1 MSKNLKLS
9 YVLLLVFTAII
20 VSFRTLLNFCGGV
33 GLSFVALFTILTIL
47 LYLLLTDE
55 YVKNRIKDM
64 FIVVCVFIFFEFMI
78 YIVFEFGVSNVSV
91 IRAFLIMQNV
101 LTALGLIFLCY
112 VFMRMF
118 LDLKGVKLSFIE
130 IMLGNEKRNKTPK
143 KAKEL
148 TNGSLEEK
156 PNKKGVRESTVM
168 FSNGVVNS
176 VDKRKLDA
184 NGDVI
189 QNSVKPTKFSINH
202 YYTQNHNRSPIDY
215 QGRLADFMP
224 KESVAFVGM
233 SQEQIDAI
241 KKQFKEHPG
250 QNENPDEFSKKPT
263 RNLFTRLG
271 NYLRNQGEAIL
282 TQDNEFV
289 GLSEEEIEEI
299 KRMRNEGY
307 R

>member
-1 MSKNLKLS
+1 M
-9 YVLLLVFTAII
+9 LLLVFTAII
-20 VSFRTLLNFCGGV
+20 VSFRTLLNFFGGV

-64 FIVVCVFIFFEFMI
+64 FIVVCVFVFFEFMI

-156 PNKKGVRESTVM
+156 PNKKGQTEE
-168 FSNGVVNS
+168 
-176 VDKRKLDA
+176 
-184 NGDVI
+184 
-189 QNSVKPTKFSINH
+189 
-202 YYTQNHNRSPIDY
+202 NHNPNDSTTKSENNETIETEVLD
-215 QGRLADFMP
+215 
-224 KESVAFVGM
+224 ES
-233 SQEQIDAI
+233 EI
-241 KKQFKEHPG
+241 
-250 QNENPDEFSKKPT
+250 T
-263 RNLFTRLG
+263 
-271 NYLRNQGEAIL
+271 
-282 TQDNEFV
+282 
-289 GLSEEEIEEI
+289 EE
-299 KRMRNEGY
+299 
-307 R
+307 

>member
-20 VSFRTLLNFCGGV
+20 VSFRTLLNFFGGV

-64 FIVVCVFIFFEFMI
+64 FIVVCVFVFFEFMI

-130 IMLGNEKRNKTPK
+130 IMLGNEKCNKTPK

-156 PNKKGVRESTVM
+156 PNKKG
-168 FSNGVVNS
+168 
-176 VDKRKLDA
+176 
-184 NGDVI
+184 
-189 QNSVKPTKFSINH
+189 Q
-202 YYTQNHNRSPIDY
+202 
-215 QGRLADFMP
+215 
-224 KESVAFVGM
+224 
-233 SQEQIDAI
+233 
-241 KKQFKEHPG
+241 
-250 QNENPDEFSKKPT
+250 
-263 RNLFTRLG
+263 
-271 NYLRNQGEAIL
+271 
-282 TQDNEFV
+282 
-289 GLSEEEIEEI
+289 SEENNIPNDSTTKSENNETIETEVFDESEITEE
-299 KRMRNEGY
+299 
-307 R
+307 

>member
-20 VSFRTLLNFCGGV
+20 VSFRTLLNFFGGV

-64 FIVVCVFIFFEFMI
+64 FIIVCVFVFFEFMI

-156 PNKKGVRESTVM
+156 PNKKGQSEE
-168 FSNGVVNS
+168 
-176 VDKRKLDA
+176 
-184 NGDVI
+184 
-189 QNSVKPTKFSINH
+189 
-202 YYTQNHNRSPIDY
+202 NHNPNDSN
-215 QGRLADFMP
+215 
-224 KESVAFVGM
+224 KNNTES
-233 SQEQIDAI
+233 EN
-241 KKQFKEHPG
+241 
-250 QNENPDEFSKKPT
+250 NETIETEVLDE
-263 RNLFTRLG
+263 
-271 NYLRNQGEAIL
+271 
-282 TQDNEFV
+282 
-289 GLSEEEIEEI
+289 SEITEE
-299 KRMRNEGY
+299 
-307 R
+307 

>member
-20 VSFRTLLNFCGGV
+20 VSFRTLLNFFGGV

-64 FIVVCVFIFFEFMI
+64 FIVVCVFVFFEFMI

-156 PNKKGVRESTVM
+156 PNKKGQSEE
-168 FSNGVVNS
+168 
-176 VDKRKLDA
+176 
-184 NGDVI
+184 
-189 QNSVKPTKFSINH
+189 
-202 YYTQNHNRSPIDY
+202 NHNPNDSN
-215 QGRLADFMP
+215 
-224 KESVAFVGM
+224 KNNTES
-233 SQEQIDAI
+233 EN
-241 KKQFKEHPG
+241 
-250 QNENPDEFSKKPT
+250 NETIETEVLDE
-263 RNLFTRLG
+263 
-271 NYLRNQGEAIL
+271 
-282 TQDNEFV
+282 
-289 GLSEEEIEEI
+289 SEITEE
-299 KRMRNEGY
+299 
-307 R
+307 

>member
-20 VSFRTLLNFCGGV
+20 VSFRTLLNFFGGV

-64 FIVVCVFIFFEFMI
+64 FIVVCVFVFFEFMI

-156 PNKKGVRESTVM
+156 PNKKG
-168 FSNGVVNS
+168 
-176 VDKRKLDA
+176 
-184 NGDVI
+184 
-189 QNSVKPTKFSINH
+189 Q
-202 YYTQNHNRSPIDY
+202 
-215 QGRLADFMP
+215 
-224 KESVAFVGM
+224 
-233 SQEQIDAI
+233 
-241 KKQFKEHPG
+241 
-250 QNENPDEFSKKPT
+250 
-263 RNLFTRLG
+263 
-271 NYLRNQGEAIL
+271 
-282 TQDNEFV
+282 
-289 GLSEEEIEEI
+289 SEENNNPNDSNKNNTESENNETIETEVLDESEITEE
-299 KRMRNEGY
+299 
-307 R
+307 

>member
-20 VSFRTLLNFCGGV
+20 VSFRTLLNFFGGV

-64 FIVVCVFIFFEFMI
+64 FIVVCVFVFFEFMI

-156 PNKKGVRESTVM
+156 PNKKQETSAEENNIPNDSATKSENNETIETEVLDESEIT
-168 FSNGVVNS
+168 
-176 VDKRKLDA
+176 
-184 NGDVI
+184 
-189 QNSVKPTKFSINH
+189 
-202 YYTQNHNRSPIDY
+202 
-215 QGRLADFMP
+215 
-224 KESVAFVGM
+224 
-233 SQEQIDAI
+233 
-241 KKQFKEHPG
+241 
-250 QNENPDEFSKKPT
+250 
-263 RNLFTRLG
+263 
-271 NYLRNQGEAIL
+271 
-282 TQDNEFV
+282 
-289 GLSEEEIEEI
+289 EE
-299 KRMRNEGY
+299 
-307 R
+307 

>member
-20 VSFRTLLNFCGGV
+20 VSFRTLLNFFGGV

-64 FIVVCVFIFFEFMI
+64 FIVVCVFVFFEFMI

-156 PNKKGVRESTVM
+156 PNKKQEEKTEEKSEK
-168 FSNGVVNS
+168 
-176 VDKRKLDA
+176 DLD
-184 NGDVI
+184 
-189 QNSVKPTKFSINH
+189 QS
-202 YYTQNHNRSPIDY
+202 
-215 QGRLADFMP
+215 
-224 KESVAFVGM
+224 E
-233 SQEQIDAI
+233 
-241 KKQFKEHPG
+241 
-250 QNENPDEFSKKPT
+250 
-263 RNLFTRLG
+263 
-271 NYLRNQGEAIL
+271 
-282 TQDNEFV
+282 
-289 GLSEEEIEEI
+289 SEEVKETEILDESEITEE
-299 KRMRNEGY
+299 
-307 R
+307 

>member
-20 VSFRTLLNFCGGV
+20 VSFRTLLNFFGGV

-64 FIVVCVFIFFEFMI
+64 FIVVCVFVFFEFMI

-130 IMLGNEKRNKTPK
+130 IMLGNEKRNKTLK

-148 TNGSLEEK
+148 KNGSLEEK
-156 PNKKGVRESTVM
+156 PNKKG
-168 FSNGVVNS
+168 
-176 VDKRKLDA
+176 
-184 NGDVI
+184 
-189 QNSVKPTKFSINH
+189 Q
-202 YYTQNHNRSPIDY
+202 
-215 QGRLADFMP
+215 
-224 KESVAFVGM
+224 
-233 SQEQIDAI
+233 
-241 KKQFKEHPG
+241 
-250 QNENPDEFSKKPT
+250 
-263 RNLFTRLG
+263 
-271 NYLRNQGEAIL
+271 
-282 TQDNEFV
+282 
-289 GLSEEEIEEI
+289 SEENNNPNDSATKSENNETIETEVLDESEITEE
-299 KRMRNEGY
+299 
-307 R
+307 

>member
-20 VSFRTLLNFCGGV
+20 VSFRTLLNFFGGV
-33 GLSFVALFTILTIL
+33 GLSFVALFTILTVL

-64 FIVVCVFIFFEFMI
+64 FIIVCVFVFFEFMI

-156 PNKKGVRESTVM
+156 PNKKQEEKTEEKSEK
-168 FSNGVVNS
+168 
-176 VDKRKLDA
+176 DLD
-184 NGDVI
+184 
-189 QNSVKPTKFSINH
+189 QS
-202 YYTQNHNRSPIDY
+202 
-215 QGRLADFMP
+215 
-224 KESVAFVGM
+224 E
-233 SQEQIDAI
+233 
-241 KKQFKEHPG
+241 
-250 QNENPDEFSKKPT
+250 
-263 RNLFTRLG
+263 
-271 NYLRNQGEAIL
+271 
-282 TQDNEFV
+282 
-289 GLSEEEIEEI
+289 SEEVKETEILDESEITEE
-299 KRMRNEGY
+299 
-307 R
+307 

>member
-20 VSFRTLLNFCGGV
+20 VSFRTLLNFFGGV

-64 FIVVCVFIFFEFMI
+64 FIVVCVFVFFEFMI

-156 PNKKGVRESTVM
+156 PNKKGQSEE
-168 FSNGVVNS
+168 
-176 VDKRKLDA
+176 
-184 NGDVI
+184 
-189 QNSVKPTKFSINH
+189 
-202 YYTQNHNRSPIDY
+202 NHNPNDSTTKSENNTNTEPENNETIETEVLD
-215 QGRLADFMP
+215 
-224 KESVAFVGM
+224 ES
-233 SQEQIDAI
+233 EI
-241 KKQFKEHPG
+241 
-250 QNENPDEFSKKPT
+250 T
-263 RNLFTRLG
+263 
-271 NYLRNQGEAIL
+271 
-282 TQDNEFV
+282 
-289 GLSEEEIEEI
+289 EE
-299 KRMRNEGY
+299 
-307 R
+307 

>member
-1 MSKNLKLS
+1 
-9 YVLLLVFTAII
+9 
-20 VSFRTLLNFCGGV
+20 
-33 GLSFVALFTILTIL
+33 
-47 LYLLLTDE
+47 
-55 YVKNRIKDM
+55 
-64 FIVVCVFIFFEFMI
+64 
-78 YIVFEFGVSNVSV
+78 
-91 IRAFLIMQNV
+91 
-101 LTALGLIFLCY
+101 
-112 VFMRMF
+112 
-118 LDLKGVKLSFIE
+118 
-130 IMLGNEKRNKTPK
+130 
-143 KAKEL
+143 
-148 TNGSLEEK
+148 
-156 PNKKGVRESTVM
+156 
-168 FSNGVVNS
+168 
-176 VDKRKLDA
+176 
-184 NGDVI
+184 
-189 QNSVKPTKFSINH
+189 
-202 YYTQNHNRSPIDY
+202 
-215 QGRLADFMP
+215 MP

>member
-20 VSFRTLLNFCGGV
+20 VSFRTLLNFFGGV

-64 FIVVCVFIFFEFMI
+64 FIIVCVFVFFEFMI

-156 PNKKGVRESTVM
+156 PNKKG
-168 FSNGVVNS
+168 
-176 VDKRKLDA
+176 
-184 NGDVI
+184 
-189 QNSVKPTKFSINH
+189 Q
-202 YYTQNHNRSPIDY
+202 
-215 QGRLADFMP
+215 
-224 KESVAFVGM
+224 
-233 SQEQIDAI
+233 
-241 KKQFKEHPG
+241 
-250 QNENPDEFSKKPT
+250 
-263 RNLFTRLG
+263 
-271 NYLRNQGEAIL
+271 
-282 TQDNEFV
+282 
-289 GLSEEEIEEI
+289 SEENNNPNDSNKNNTESENNETIETEVLDESEITEE
-299 KRMRNEGY
+299 
-307 R
+307 

>member
-20 VSFRTLLNFCGGV
+20 VSFRTLLNFFGGV

-64 FIVVCVFIFFEFMI
+64 FIIVCVFVFFEFMI

-156 PNKKGVRESTVM
+156 PNKKGQSEE
-168 FSNGVVNS
+168 NN
-176 VDKRKLDA
+176 
-184 NGDVI
+184 N
-189 QNSVKPTKFSINH
+189 SINSNKNN
-202 YYTQNHNRSPIDY
+202 T
-215 QGRLADFMP
+215 
-224 KESVAFVGM
+224 ES
-233 SQEQIDAI
+233 EN
-241 KKQFKEHPG
+241 
-250 QNENPDEFSKKPT
+250 NETIETEVLDE
-263 RNLFTRLG
+263 
-271 NYLRNQGEAIL
+271 
-282 TQDNEFV
+282 
-289 GLSEEEIEEI
+289 SEITEE
-299 KRMRNEGY
+299 
-307 R
+307 